1 MKKGIDYIGV
11 GCGAVILNA
20 EGKVFLAKRG
30 KEARNEKQK
39 WEFPGGSVE
48 FGENLEDTL
57 IREIKEEYDFAIA
70 VEELID
76 VVNHIIP
83 QEKQHWV
90 SPTFL
95 CRYQSG
101 TPRIM
106 EPHKCEKIGW
116 FDLNQLPE
124 REMTIASAKSLES
137 LRKKISGGSWSRQC
151 GNVR

>member
-1 MKKGIDYIGV
+1 MRKGIDYIGV
-11 GCGAVILNA
+11 GCGAVIVNA
-20 EGKVFLAKRG
+20 EGKIFLAMRG
-30 KEARNEKQK
+30 MEARNEKQK

-95 CRYQSG
+95 CRYRSG

-106 EPHKCEKIGW
+106 EPLKCEKIGW
-116 FDLNQLPE
+116 FDLNELPVQ
-124 REMTIASAKSLES
+124 EMTIASEKSLES
-137 LRKKISGGSWSRQC
+137 LRKKIAKNS
-151 GNVR
+151 